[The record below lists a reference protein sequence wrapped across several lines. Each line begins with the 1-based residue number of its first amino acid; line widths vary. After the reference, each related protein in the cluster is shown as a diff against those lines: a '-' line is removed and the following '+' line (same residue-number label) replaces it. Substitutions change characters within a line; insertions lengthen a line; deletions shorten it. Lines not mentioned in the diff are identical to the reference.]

1 MMGRSI
7 VFLFALIYCL
17 SGIVT
22 AQDVD
27 VFGYFESQINA
38 QTIRDK
44 AWIMQSNK
52 LRLDLQKR
60 LSDRVLF
67 GANANF
73 LIYHGAT
80 DFNALDLIPVAKPY
94 PLLPDSLFKFV
105 YEDTIYIDNAYMQ
118 LNLDMADVTI
128 GKQQLSFGTG
138 YAWNPTDIFNS
149 KSLIDPTYE
158 QTGHNAVRIDVPLGT
173 KASVTGIW
181 ATGKDFST
189 SDYYGRLKF
198 LLGHFEFAGIAGGKE
213 IESEFVPRRIKIYG
227 GDVVGELIGLGVWA
241 EGVWRDEGW
250 SQLTDHV
257 ELVTGAD
264 YTFSFQTYV
273 LGEFYYSDRFIQGW
287 KNTRYSFYEW
297 LYLMTGDIKNM
308 AHRYGFLYVEH
319 PATDLIN
326 VGFSAIGNFDDNS
339 VMFNPQMTW
348 YPFQDVEITAIA
360 SLGIG
365 AGDTEYG
372 AFDPSGFVRAR
383 MSF

>member
-1 MMGRSI
+1 MMGRF
-7 VFLFALIYCL
+7 VLTFLAMMIGL
-17 SGIVT
+17 SGMAA

-27 VFGYFESQINA
+27 IFGYFESQMNA
-38 QTIRDK
+38 RTIQDK
-44 AWIMQSNK
+44 GWITQSNK

-73 LIYHGAT
+73 LIYHGT
-80 DFNALDLIPVAKPY
+80 TEFNSLDLIPVQKPY
-94 PLLPDSLFKFV
+94 PLLADSLFEFA

-118 LNLDMADVTI
+118 FNLDMADITI

-158 QTGHNAVRIDVPLGT
+158 QTGHNAVRVDIPFGT
-173 KASVTGIW
+173 KASLTGVW
-181 ATGKDFST
+181 ATGEDFST
-189 SDYYGRLKF
+189 SDYFGRLQF
-198 LLGHFEFAGIAGGKE
+198 LLGHFEFSGVAGRKE
-213 IESEFVPRRIKIYG
+213 VKSEFLPRRINIYG
-227 GDVVGELIGLGVWA
+227 GDVVGELLGLGVWA

-257 ELVTGAD
+257 ELVAGVD

-273 LGEFYYSDRFIQGW
+273 LGEFYYSDRFTRGW

-297 LYLMTGDIKNM
+297 LWLMTGDIKNL
-308 AHRYGFLYVEH
+308 AHRYGFLYVDH
-319 PATDLIN
+319 PATDLMN
-326 VGFSAIGNFDDNS
+326 LGFSAIGNFDDNS
-339 VMFNPQMTW
+339 IMLNPQMTW
-348 YPFQDVEITAIA
+348 YAFRDVEITAIA
-360 SLGIG
+360 SFGLGDC
-365 AGDTEYG
+365 DTEYG

-383 MSF
+383 VSF